1 MDIKAYSAEVGG
13 QLWEAL
19 YSFLDENYK
28 DEENGRS
35 CYSLSGLYEE
45 DDQAFAVLDK
55 QGEKVRL
62 DFSVNEAGEFSFN
75 TECSDIDASTL
86 SEIKTGFS
94 LEDVTA
100 FEETRYAKKNED
112 EEEEKKSDENGQ
124 DDKKDKEEYS
134 ENKEKEKTDNEE
146 KMKKTQCSLEEN
158 PEYIELMNK
167 YTKLQ
172 EDFSALQEENAVL
185 SEFKQNIELGKK
197 QEMIDRFFMLSD
209 EDKKDVVE
217 NINTYSLEEI
227 ESKLSVICVR
237 NKVSFSCDEGKDD
250 NTFNLKEPTYAA
262 DSWIAAV
269 KETQKNM

>member
-45 DDQAFAVLDK
+45 DGQAFAILNNQDA
-55 QGEKVRL
+55 KVRL

-75 TECSDIDASTL
+75 TECSDTDASAL
-86 SEIKTGFS
+86 SEIETEFS
-94 LEDVTA
+94 LEDVTT
-100 FEETRYAKKNED
+100 FEEARYAKKDED
-112 EEEEKKSDENGQ
+112 EEEKKSDENGQ
-124 DDKKDKEEYS
+124 DGEKDKEEDS
-134 ENKEKEKTDNEE
+134 EDKEEEKTDDEEEE
-146 KMKKTQCSLEEN
+146 KKKPQYSLEEI
-158 PEYIELMNK
+158 PEYVDLMAK

-172 EDFSALQEENAVL
+172 EDFSALQEENTVL

-197 QEMIDRFFMLSD
+197 QEMIDTFFMLSD

-237 NKVSFSCDEGKDD
+237 NKVSFSCDEGRDT
-250 NTFNLKEPTYAA
+250 NTFNLEEPAYAA